1 MKHTILTNRINILSI
16 LFAMLGT
23 VTALAQNVG
32 IGTASPLEKLHIIG
46 NVRSSTLASPGISL
60 VLADPNGTLFT
71 GSGLTSPS
79 WMTTGNTGTVAGTNF
94 IGTTDAV
101 DFIIKTGGIAA
112 ANERMRI
119 LSTGNV
125 GIGVVAPLAKLHVEV
140 ATGIAI
146 RGTQTGFGSGYL
158 GYSGTISLG
167 GFGTTPGAVIY
178 SEEGTATANPSL
190 ITVTRSPASYAANIA
205 YSNVW
210 IAGYFGVDNSSTT
223 FNPPA
228 IYGQLNELVNF
239 GAFAF
244 QNGITGYLNR
254 GTVAGN
260 TAFSVGIAGI
270 ANSQN
275 QDAFGV
281 SGRTYCNTVSNF
293 NSGGYFE
300 TNTYTNVNNGFAYVA
315 NAGLNRKIAGGGS
328 VSEIIPTPN
337 HGRIILTC
345 PESPEYWYQDYGTVE
360 LVNGRAHV
368 ELDPILADIIFVNN
382 DYPIRAFC
390 TPVDMLNFN
399 GVAMANRTATGFD
412 LIELNGGTNS
422 GTLDYQ
428 LVVKPKTNYGEGRF
442 RQAPGPAGLKGLP
455 EPAKAKAKNQP
466 DPSQIWKWPS
476 DNIVYD
482 YILPKPEPQEITK
495 TEERK

>member
-1 MKHTILTNRINILSI
+1 MKNIILHNRIKVLAI
-16 LFAMLGT
+16 LFAVLGT
-23 VTALAQNVG
+23 GSSIAQNVG

-46 NVRSSTLASPGISL
+46 NIRSSTLAGPGISQ
-60 VLADPNGTLFT
+60 VLADPNGTLFI

-79 WMTTGNTGTVAGTNF
+79 WMTTGNTGTIAGTNF

-101 DFIIKTGGIAA
+101 DFVIKTGGIAA
-112 ANERMRI
+112 INERMRI

-125 GIGVVAPLAKLHVEV
+125 GIGVTVPLAKLHVEV

-158 GYSGTISLG
+158 GYSGSISLG
-167 GFGTTPGAVIY
+167 AFGTTPGAVIY
-178 SEEGTATANPSL
+178 SDEGTATANPSL
-190 ITVTRSPASYAANIA
+190 IAVTRNPASYAANIA
-205 YSNVW
+205 YSNIW

-228 IYGQLNELVNF
+228 IYGQLNETVNF
-239 GAFAF
+239 GSFVF
-244 QNGITGYLNR
+244 QNAISGYLNR

-260 TAFSVGIAGI
+260 AAFSVGVSGV
-270 ANSQN
+270 ANSQS

-281 SGRTYCNTVSNF
+281 VGRTYSNTTGNF

-300 TNTYTNVNNGFAYVA
+300 ANTYTNVNSAFAYVA

-345 PESPEYWYQDYGTVE
+345 PESPEYWYQDYGTVQ
-360 LVNGRAHV
+360 LVNGVAHV

-412 LIELNGGTNS
+412 LIELNGGNNS
-422 GTLDYQ
+422 GTLEYQ

-442 RQAPGPAGLKGLP
+442 MQAPGPAGLKP
-455 EPAKAKAKNQP
+455 DKDPAKAKAKNQP
-466 DPSQIWKWPS
+466 DPSKIWRWPS

-482 YILPKPEPQEITK
+482 YSLPKAEPQQITK
-495 TEERK
+495 SEEKK